1 MDILIKIIIF
11 SLVTSSILRELWGQQ
26 KRNDEQ
32 HADMIHHLNRIDR
45 RLEILEEK
53 IS

>member
-1 MDILIKIIIF
+1 MDLLIKIIIF
-11 SLVTSSILRELWGQQ
+11 SLVTFSILRELWGQQ
-26 KRNDEQ
+26 KRNDKQ
-32 HADMIHHLNRIDR
+32 HADMIEHLHRIDR